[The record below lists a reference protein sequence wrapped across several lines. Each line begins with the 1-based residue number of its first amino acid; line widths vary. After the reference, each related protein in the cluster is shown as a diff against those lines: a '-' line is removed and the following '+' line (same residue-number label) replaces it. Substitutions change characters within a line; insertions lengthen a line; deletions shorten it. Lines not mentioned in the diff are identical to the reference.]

1 MLAEMLRSCAYRVG
15 LYTSPHILDVRERIV
30 VDGELITPSAFMK
43 VIAAVARSA
52 EKLRLANPTYFEIMT
67 AAALLYFEQADVDI
81 AVVETG
87 LGGRLDCTNVVRPE
101 VVGITSISYDHQAFL
116 GSTLPAIAR
125 EKAGII
131 KDGIPVVSAPQRPEV
146 AAVLKG
152 VADAH
157 NSPLR
162 VADEESGFSCRFEFS
177 RAIGRHTRICLV
189 TPTSRFEH
197 LHVPL
202 LGEHQAI
209 NCGVALHMLDAL
221 KGRGLVI
228 DDQKAMEGLSRVR
241 LPGRMELICED
252 PRVLVDGAHNGASVD
267 ALMRAIGQ
275 NISYDSMVV
284 IFGCQRHKDVSGM
297 LRRLQLGA
305 DKIVFTRIDSAQSAD
320 PAELAAEYVEHC
332 GKIAQVAQNFEDA
345 VSIARRAVTR
355 GDLVCVAGSF
365 LLVAE
370 AKRLFSA

>member
-1 MLAEMLRSCAYRVG
+1 
-15 LYTSPHILDVRERIV
+15 
-30 VDGELITPSAFMK
+30 
-43 VIAAVARSA
+43 
-52 EKLRLANPTYFEIMT
+52 
-67 AAALLYFEQADVDI
+67 
-81 AVVETG
+81 
-87 LGGRLDCTNVVRPE
+87 
-101 VVGITSISYDHQAFL
+101 
-116 GSTLPAIAR
+116 
-125 EKAGII
+125 
-131 KDGIPVVSAPQRPEV
+131 
-146 AAVLKG
+146 
-152 VADAH
+152 
-157 NSPLR
+157 
-162 VADEESGFSCRFEFS
+162 
-177 RAIGRHTRICLV
+177 
-189 TPTSRFEH
+189 
-197 LHVPL
+197 
-202 LGEHQAI
+202 
-209 NCGVALHMLDAL
+209 MLDAL